1 MRYRVDGPVRTA
13 GEPTGAPLLV
23 HDAAQDWVLALQ
35 QASGN
40 RAVAGL
46 LQRNGRPGTVV
57 VPPGVG
63 GGPKPPPDERIE
75 PVRKAVDAGN
85 WDRANPPGAF
95 YLLNGLSMDDMIQ
108 VLRGLSPGHRKLL
121 AENLDEHGA
130 AFDRSRIQLGLV
142 NAGTPAGDT
151 AFRERSE
158 ALHWAI
164 RSGNFMGAPD
174 GAFRILAAATPKDR
188 TRLLTAMNRDSLDEL
203 IAHKS
208 EGITLAGGDEVVR
221 DVEAARAKIGPTTGE
236 RHLHDLLE
244 GRAFAQFFAEFGPM
258 SEPDK
263 LRFLRGIDLVDL
275 SRIRDHVAE
284 APSQDQDQIRHLVQS
299 VASGASES
307 LYVDGFARQYTWQPK
322 YRVNDAREY
331 SRYIRFG
338 DQFDV
343 ELDINTI
350 SDDQMSD
357 DEAEKQFRDAK
368 PGPGGLL
375 WPAVR
380 NRSTLPT
387 LWQAKQ
393 DVHRQMEIHLFPEV
407 LAAGIFVV
415 QYIMDVILPVAHG
428 AAMRSLAALRR
439 ASLSGRWMKG
449 ALVVKGQGAT
459 QLMTDAEAFTKARA
473 QRNAAAAEWE
483 TLSKAEREKIATV
496 TGGVNTETG
505 QATSGYNTGGKCAE
519 DMVVEKLGG
528 DPSKIKFSEAVR
540 PRTGQQVPV
549 CERCQLKYKPDQ
561 FPEGARFEG
570 K

>member
-1 MRYRVDGPVRTA
+1 MHNRLDAPSRVRTA
-13 GEPTGAPLLV
+13 DERFGAPAREADVAPLG
-23 HDAAQDWVLALQ
+23 WVLTLQ
-35 QASGN
+35 QAAGN

-46 LQRNGRPGTVV
+46 LQRNGRRGAVA
-57 VPPGVG
+57 
-63 GGPKPPPDERIE
+63 DER
-75 PVRKAVDAGN
+75 VDAVGKAVDGNN
-85 WDRANPPGAF
+85 WDKASPPGAF
-95 YLLNGLSMDDMIQ
+95 YLLNGLSMDDMIR
-108 VLRGLSPGHRKLL
+108 VLRALTPDQRKKLS
-121 AENLDEHGA
+121 ANLDEHGG
-130 AFDRSRIQLGLV
+130 AFDRSRLQLGLV

-158 ALHWAI
+158 ALHWAV
-164 RSGNFMGAPD
+164 RSGNFSAPPD
-174 GAFRILAAATPKDR
+174 GAFRILTSATVPER
-188 TRLLTAMNRDSLDEL
+188 TRLLAAMNRDSLDEL

-208 EGITLAGGDEVVR
+208 EAMTLAGGDAVMNA
-221 DVEAARAKIGPTTGE
+221 VEGARAKVGPTTNE

-244 GRAFAQFFAEFGPM
+244 GRAYAQFFAEFGGLA
-258 SEPDK
+258 EFDK
-263 LRFLRGIDLVDL
+263 LRFMRGIDLVDL
-275 SRIRDHVAE
+275 SRIRDHVGE
-284 APSQDQDQIRHLVQS
+284 APAQDQDKIRNLVQS
-299 VASGASES
+299 VASGASEG

-322 YRVNDAREY
+322 YRVDNPKDY

-350 SDDQMSD
+350 GDDQMG
-357 DEAEKQFRDAK
+357 EAEAEQQFRDAK

-375 WPAVR
+375 WPAAR

-393 DVHRQMEIHLFPEV
+393 DVRKQMEVQLFPEV
-407 LAAGIFVV
+407 LV
-415 QYIMDVILPVAHG
+415 QYIMDVILPIAHG

-449 ALVVKGQGAT
+449 SLVVKGQGAT
-459 QLMTDAEAFTKARA
+459 ALMTDAEAFTKARA
-473 QRNAAAAEWE
+473 QRNTSIAEWE
-483 TLSKAEREKIATV
+483 NLSKAERDKIATV

-519 DMVVEKLGG
+519 DMVVDKLGG
-528 DPSKIKFSEAVR
+528 DPSKVKFSEAVR
-540 PRTGQQVPV
+540 PRTGEQVPV

-561 FPEGARFEG
+561 FPEGVIFKG